1 MPNTSNRL
9 SNISRFVLLSLAAAI
24 AAVAIAGQ
32 AHAQQLSRAEID
44 RRADALLAKLTL
56 EQKIKLIGGVDSM
69 FTFAMPEI
77 GLPRLKMSDG
87 PVGVRVWGPS
97 IAYAGGIGLAASW
110 DPALARKVG
119 EGLGQDAR
127 ARGVHFLLGPGV
139 DIYRSPLNGRNFE
152 YFGEDPYLGG
162 QIAVGYIEGLQSQRV
177 SATIKH
183 YDANNSEYDRH
194 GTNSIID
201 QRTLREIYLPIY
213 EAAVKQAH
221 VGAFMDSY
229 NLINGEHAT
238 QNKFLNIDVLRK
250 DWGFRGIMMSDWG
263 ATYDGVAAANSG
275 LDLEM
280 PSARFMNARTLLP
293 AIKAGKVSEATIDEK
308 VRRILR
314 IAIRFGWLD
323 HEQED
328 LSLPLYN
335 PDSVATA
342 LHSAKESMVLLK
354 NEGHLLPLDLSK
366 VHTIALIGPDAFPAQ
381 ASAGGSGHVTA
392 IAPVSFLEGLTRSL
406 PHTKI
411 LWNSG
416 VKELSDLLS
425 SRGFFRR
432 RSSNF
437 STDAQG
443 AHPGLTQ
450 EEFDS
455 GTFTGKP
462 DRVQVVPAVQ
472 SWGGIQYA
480 PPSHKKLAV
489 RWTGYYTPKS
499 SGPQEFIVGSIA
511 RDAYQLFVNG
521 KQVLEGLPG
530 RGEPQSAEINLAVGQ
545 AVPVRLDYMP
555 EATRIRIG
563 FNALPA
569 ADMLDPNAKKVA
581 ALADV
586 VVLAVG
592 FDSHTEGEGHDRT
605 YALPPGQ
612 EDLIKAVTAANPH
625 TVVVLTSGGS
635 VATSDWLGHVP
646 AFIEAWYGGSEAGT
660 ALADVLTGR
669 TNPSGKLPITW
680 WKRVEDNPTWNN
692 YYESPGS
699 PDVYYREGVFLGYR
713 AYGHNGQ
720 PAPLFPFGFGLS
732 YTTFAF
738 SNLSVS
744 PRTASPNGPIT
755 VSFDVRNTG
764 HRAGSEVAEVYV
776 SNPSATVPRPEIE
789 LKGFERVTL
798 NPGET
803 RHVSVKLDKRS
814 LAHWDVKSSGWKVDP
829 GTFEVSV
836 GDSSENLPLKE
847 KFTVR

>member
-1 MPNTSNRL
+1 L
-9 SNISRFVLLSLAAAI
+9 S
-24 AAVAIAGQ
+24 Q
-32 AHAQQLSRAEID
+32 AEID
-44 RRADALLAKLTL
+44 SRADALLAKLTL
-56 EQKIKLIGGVDSM
+56 QQKIKLIGGVDSM
-69 FTFAMPEI
+69 FTYAMPEI

-119 EGLGQDAR
+119 VALGRDAR

-139 DIYRSPLNGRNFE
+139 NIYRAPMNGRNFE
-152 YFGEDPYLGG
+152 YFGEDPYLGA
-162 QIAVGYIEGLQSQRV
+162 QIVVGYIEGVQSERV
-177 SATIKH
+177 VATVKH

-194 GTNSIID
+194 GINSIID
-201 QRTLREIYLPIY
+201 PRTLREIYLPIF
-213 EAAVKQAH
+213 EAAARQAH

-238 QNKFLNIDVLRK
+238 QNAFLNTEVLRK
-250 DWGFRGIMMSDWG
+250 DWGYRGIMMSDWG
-263 ATYDGVAAANSG
+263 ATYDAVAAANGG

-280 PSARFMNARTLLP
+280 PSGKFMNAKNLLP
-293 AIKAGKVSEATIDEK
+293 AIKAGKVSEATINEK

-314 IAIRFGWLD
+314 VAIRFGWLD
-323 HEQED
+323 HDQTD
-328 LSLPLYN
+328 LGISKYSRESL
-335 PDSVATA
+335 ATA
-342 LHSAKESMVLLK
+342 LQSAKESMVLLK
-354 NEGHLLPLDLSK
+354 NEGHLLPLDLNQ
-366 VHTIALIGPDAFPAQ
+366 VHTIALIGPDAFPTPN
-381 ASAGGSGHVTA
+381 SAGGSGHVTA
-392 IAPVSFLEGLTRSL
+392 IAPVSFLEGLTNGL

-416 VKELSDLLS
+416 VKDLSGLLS
-425 SRGFFRR
+425 SRRAGN
-432 RSSNF
+432 NF
-437 STDAQG
+437 STDDQG

-455 GTFTGKP
+455 GTISGKP
-462 DRVQVVPAVQ
+462 DRTHVVPGVQ
-472 SWGGIQYA
+472 FWGGIQYA
-480 PPSHKKLAV
+480 PPTSKKLAV
-489 RWTGYYTPKS
+489 RWTGYYTPKT
-499 SGPQEFIVGSIA
+499 SGPQEFIVASVA
-511 RDAYQLFVNG
+511 RDTYQLYVNG
-521 KQVLEGLPG
+521 KKVLEGLPG
-530 RGEPQSAEINLAVGQ
+530 RGEPQSAEINLSEGK
-545 AVPVRLDYMP
+545 AVPVRLDYQP
-555 EATRIRIG
+555 ERSVIRIG

-569 ADMLDPNAKKVA
+569 ADMLDPDATKLAAK
-581 ALADV
+581 ADV

-592 FDSHTEGEGHDRT
+592 FDSETEGEGHDRT

-612 EDLIKAVTAANPH
+612 EALIKAVTAANPH

-635 VATSDWLGHVP
+635 VATAGWLSRVP
-646 AFIEAWYGGSEAGT
+646 AFLESWYGGSEAGK
-660 ALADVLTGR
+660 ALADVLSGR

-680 WKRVEDNPTWNN
+680 WKRIEDNPTWNN
-692 YYESPGS
+692 YYEPAGS
-699 PDVYYREGVFLGYR
+699 RDVHYREGVFLGYR

-744 PRTASPNGPIT
+744 PGAASPSGPIT
-755 VSFDVRNTG
+755 VSFDVKNTG
-764 HRAGSEVAEVYV
+764 SRAGTEVGEVYV
-776 SNPSATVPRPEIE
+776 SDPSATVPRPEIE

-798 NPGET
+798 NPGES

-814 LAHWDVKSSGWKVDP
+814 LAYWNVKSNGWKVDP
-829 GTFEVSV
+829 GTFVVSV